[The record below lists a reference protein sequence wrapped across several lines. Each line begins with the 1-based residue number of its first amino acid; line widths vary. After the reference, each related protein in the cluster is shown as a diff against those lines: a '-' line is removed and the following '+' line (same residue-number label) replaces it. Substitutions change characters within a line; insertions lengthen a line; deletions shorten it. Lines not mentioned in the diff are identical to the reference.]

1 MGKGS
6 KWRETDFKKYFDN
19 WEKIKKS
26 KNNKEEEIKVVD
38 KKGKKTYI
46 YK

>member
-19 WEKIKKS
+19 WEKIKKDKDS
-26 KNNKEEEIKVVD
+26 EEEIKVVD